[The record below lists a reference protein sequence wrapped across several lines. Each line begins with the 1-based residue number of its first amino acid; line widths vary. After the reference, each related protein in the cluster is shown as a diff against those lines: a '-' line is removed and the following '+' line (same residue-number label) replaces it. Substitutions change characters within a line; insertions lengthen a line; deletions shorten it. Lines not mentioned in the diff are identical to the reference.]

1 VKRAKAKAPDELCNV
16 TLTLRADLLRRA
28 RHVAV
33 ERGLSLSR
41 LLAEELE
48 KLVGKDEEYEAA
60 QKRLLA
66 RMRKGF
72 NLGLK
77 DGRVPWTRDEIH
89 ER

>member
-1 VKRAKAKAPDELCNV
+1 VKRAKVADGRRNV
-16 TLTLRADLLRRA
+16 TLTLPTDLLRRA

-41 LLAEELE
+41 LIAEELE
-48 KLVGKDEEYEAA
+48 RLVSKDEEYEAA
-60 QKRLLA
+60 QQRALA